1 MDGKINIKLI
11 LRKLVSR
18 WYFFLLA
25 LMVTLP
31 LAYLYLKVTQKKFF
45 VKASLLLKSETQA
58 DMTGSGDFMRGMN
71 LYTSQTGIEDE
82 IGILKSYSMIE
93 RAVRELDFGVSYF
106 TKKNFVTQEKYH
118 DSPIS
123 IVIDSVVSQIVDI
136 PIYIE
141 RISSTRYKVRATGKN
156 VNLYNFYTN
165 QVEGNIPLIEIEEE
179 VPLDKPFVSEFLSFS
194 VTFNDIFKTDV
205 ETETYFRL
213 NRLQA
218 ITEGYQNKLNI
229 DPISLESYIV
239 ELSLKG
245 PVAEKEQVFLTKL
258 LEVYLRNE
266 LYKKNQL
273 GLKTIQ
279 FIDKQLSGV
288 SDTLR
293 QVEGSLEL
301 FRSRNNILDINST
314 AENLNRNLDRLEIEK
329 EDLESKLK
337 YYKFVA
343 TSLQNNNQ
351 VTEIIAP
358 SALGVDD
365 PVLNNLLLELG
376 KLNQER
382 TGLNYNARENNPLS
396 EIVEQKIANTK
407 KALVENVDNMVD
419 VSTIALTDLNSRIFQ
434 IRKNLSVL
442 PGNERELVNIQRRFD
457 FNDNVYNYLLEKRA
471 EAGIAIASN
480 SVEKTIVDKPYRV
493 GDGPVSPNSF
503 MIMVLAAMGGCGIAV
518 ALIIVKD
525 MMNDNIVTHEDVELN
540 TKIPFIGTIS
550 HANKREQATIVAH
563 ARSPIGESF
572 RSLRVNLQYL
582 TLGKNANVIGITSSR
597 ESEGKTFCAV
607 NLAAVMAYSGRRTVL
622 IDTDMRRP
630 RVASYFQLKSRK
642 GLSNFLVG
650 DGSIREIINNTEHK
664 GFDVIGSGPIPPN
677 PIDLIGNPRMEE
689 LINTLKQ
696 TYSTI
701 ILDSPPLGY
710 VSEYIILMKFTDA
723 NLYIVRSDYTNRNSL
738 TKINKLYERKKITN
752 VSILLNDVKATKS
765 SGYGYGYG
773 YGYKF

>member
-1 MDGKINIKLI
+1 MDGKINIKQI
-11 LRKLVSR
+11 LRKLLSR
-18 WYFFLLA
+18 WYFFLIA
-25 LMVTLP
+25 LIITMP
-31 LAYLYLKVTQKKFF
+31 LAYVYNKLSPRQYF
-45 VKASLLLKSETQA
+45 VKASLLLKSETQ
-58 DMTGSGDFMRGMN
+58 TGGMESEKFLKGMN

-82 IGILKSYSMIE
+82 IGILKSYSMVE
-93 RAVRELDFGVSYF
+93 RAMRELDFGISYY
-106 TKKNFVTQEKYH
+106 TKKNFIKEEKYG
-118 DSPIS
+118 DSPFTIEL
-123 IVIDSVVSQIVDI
+123 DSVVNQIIDV
-136 PIYIE
+136 PIFVE
-141 RISSTRYKVRATGKN
+141 LISSTRYKVRVSGKN
-156 VNLYNFYTN
+156 VSTYNFYTN
-165 QVEGNIPLIEIEEE
+165 QVESIIDRVEIEEE
-179 VPLDKPFVSEFLSFS
+179 VPLDKPFVNKYLSFKIK
-194 VTFNDIFKTDV
+194 FNDLYKTDK
-205 ETETYFRL
+205 ETETYFVLRRIQSL
-213 NRLQA
+213 
-218 ITEGYQNKLNI
+218 TEGYQSKLNI
-229 DPISLESYIV
+229 EPISLESYIV

-245 PVAEKEQVFLTKL
+245 GVAAKEKVFLNKL

-279 FIDKQLSGV
+279 FIDNQLSGV
-288 SDTLR
+288 SDTLK

-314 AENLNRNLDRLEIEK
+314 AENLNRNLDKLESDK
-329 EDLESKLK
+329 ADMESKLK
-337 YYKFVA
+337 YYQFIA
-343 TSLQNNNQ
+343 NSLQTDNRLS
-351 VTEIIAP
+351 EIVAP
-358 SALGVDD
+358 SALGLND
-365 PVLNNLLLELG
+365 PVLNNLLLELS

-382 TGLNYNARENNPLS
+382 TELSYNAKENNPLA
-396 EIVEQKIANTK
+396 EIVEQKIKNTK
-407 KALVENVDNMVD
+407 KSLVENVKNMID
-419 VSTIALTDLNSRIFQ
+419 VTTIALTDLNNRVFQ
-434 IRKNLSVL
+434 IRRNLNVL
-442 PGNERELVNIQRRFD
+442 PKNERELVNIQRRFD

-480 SVEKTIVDKPYRV
+480 SVEKTIVDRPYQV
-493 GDGPVSPNSF
+493 GGGPVSPNTRLIY
-503 MIMVLAAMGGCGIAV
+503 MLAMVAGVGMAIG
-518 ALIIVKD
+518 LILIKD
-525 MMNDNIVTHEDVELN
+525 MLNDNIITHEDVEQN
-540 TKIPFIGTIS
+540 TKIPFIGSIA
-550 HANKREQATIVAH
+550 HANKREQSMIVAH

-597 ESEGKTFCAV
+597 ESEGKTFCSV

-630 RVASYFQLKSRK
+630 RVASYFQLKNRK

-650 DGSIREIINNTEHK
+650 DGSIKEIINNTEHK

-710 VSEYIILMKFTDA
+710 VSEYIILMKYTDA

-738 TKINKLYERKKITN
+738 AKINKLYERKKITN
-752 VSILLNDVKATKS
+752 VSILLNDAKATKN